1 MIYTLLFT
9 QLVVRIETY
18 ILVVVWW
25 NQWKAKKQLYIPLF
39 QRILIIELKP
49 IVKVFINL
57 IVRLSRYIEFILC
70 LFIL

>member
-1 MIYTLLFT
+1 MIYTLLLT

-25 NQWKAKKQLYIPLF
+25 NQWKAKKQLNIPLF